1 MLFLFFVFCLAFL
14 MCVSIVILA
23 LYQKTKRCSYYVWAY
38 SQWGV
43 LLILV
48 SIKWQ
53 LEIFFAVQEDKHTR
67 QTHKKINKNIQ
78 GSNGKPLDLFR
89 NSSNYFFFIEKTSYY
104 YFSKY
109 AKYKFMFRT
118 HQATI
123 HMKGESITLSTLNNF
138 PTIMPC
144 YFLW

>member
-1 MLFLFFVFCLAFL
+1 MPISSGWLMLSFLYLKIWIRFMLFLFFVFCLAFL

-53 LEIFFAVQEDKHTR
+53 LEIFFAVQEEKHTR

-78 GSNGKPLDLFR
+78 GSNGKPLDIFR
-89 NSSNYFFFIEKTSYY
+89 NSSNYFFYRKNFLLLLSQI
-104 YFSKY
+104 
-109 AKYKFMFRT
+109 R
-118 HQATI
+118 QIQI
-123 HMKGESITLSTLNNF
+123 HV
-138 PTIMPC
+138 
-144 YFLW
+144 